1 MSLIKY
7 DLDSELFQKSD
18 HEDGGYIAAYKM

>member
-1 MSLIKY
+1 MSLINY
-7 DLDSELFQKSD
+7 YLDSELFQNSD